1 MSSSPEESAAKRKQ
15 FLVVS
20 AVVAAMLGHA
30 FVSAGGFHPV
40 EVGLGI
46 FPGGE
51 FLYKY
56 AIRDYAAS
64 PSLVEWV
71 ASDAQLPVRDMV
83 DRVYALYFDD
93 PRGMAGTHQR
103 FAAGYLATD
112 KASKEVHKNLLE
124 KDSKNAR
131 EDVTDEEMRTMAVTE
146 LWPQIKYE
154 SASLPSVNCGIAH
167 FPFTN
172 GFISALLL
180 QYKVIPALLRYASEH
195 MVDKPKAGT
204 GVGPVVL
211 TTCSVSEAMCT
222 YYVPLVK
229 TRRFHVGGRPD
240 GDAYRKSLKAQDFEL
255 IDWEG
260 LRKSLRKY
268 FPGATLIL

>member
-1 MSSSPEESAAKRKQ
+1 MSSSPEEHVAKRKQ

-20 AVVAAMLGHA
+20 TVVAAMLGHA

-40 EVGLGI
+40 EVSFGV

-56 AIRDYAAS
+56 ATRDYAAS
-64 PSLVEWV
+64 SSLVDWV
-71 ASDAQLPVRDMV
+71 ASDARLPVRDMA

-112 KASKEVHKNLLE
+112 KASRDVHKNLLE
-124 KDSKNAR
+124 KDRKIMR
-131 EDVTDEEMRTMAVTE
+131 EDVTEQEMRTMAVTE
-146 LWPQIKYE
+146 LWPHIKYE
-154 SASLPSVNCGIAH
+154 TVSLPSVKCGVAH

-180 QYKVIPALLRYASEH
+180 QYKVIPALRRYASQH
-195 MVDKPKAGT
+195 MVDDPKAGS

-211 TTCSVSEAMCT
+211 TTCSISEAMCT
-222 YYVPLVK
+222 HYVPLVK
-229 TRRFHVGGRPD
+229 TRRFHVGGRPSSD
-240 GDAYRKSLKAQDFEL
+240 SYRKMLKPQDFEM

-260 LRKSLRKY
+260 LRKTLRQY
-268 FPGATLIL
+268 IPGAKLIL